1 MSNWYTFRQIE
12 QQINKTKHPKGWLL
26 FILGSILLIIAG
38 SWLILSMLSSMGIH
52 PFGNHPS
59 DMKTSLLNYFSPS
72 VQYWEEDVLSWAEI
86 WDLDPLLI
94 ATVMQIESCGDPQ
107 AVSGAGAQ
115 GLFQVMPYHFHA
127 SENMLDPQ
135 INAQRGLAYLS
146 QSYALAKGDI
156 EQTLAGYNGGH
167 GQINCNSS
175 IWPDETQR
183 YVLFGAAIYEQAKK
197 TGHQRTALNT
207 WLNAG
212 GENLCQQAEAV
223 LGLE

>member
-156 EQTLAGYNGGH
+156 EQTLAGYNGGPH
-167 GQINCNSS
+167 NALRWGWGVDSTEEFFSRITYNETKKYVEIVSHNYVIYKH
-175 IWPDETQR
+175 IWPE
-183 YVLFGAAIYEQAKK
+183 YL
-197 TGHQRTALNT
+197 
-207 WLNAG
+207 
-212 GENLCQQAEAV
+212 
-223 LGLE
+223 